1 MSAIG
6 TRVEETGTL
15 LRDGD
20 AHVLRRDSGGRWTL
34 DLHRV
39 RTDLIDQRVRLIG
52 VIVEEGM
59 VDVIDI
65 EPDLTDDRTFFALP
79 SHSIRL
85 PVQSKHCCLV

>member
-6 TRVEETGTL
+6 TRIEETGTL

-20 AHVLRRDSGGRWTL
+20 AHVLRRDAGGRWTL

-39 RTDLIDQRVRLIG
+39 NTDLIDKRVRLMG
-52 VIVEEGM
+52 VIVEEGL

-65 EPDLTDDRTFFALP
+65 EPEDSD
-79 SHSIRL
+79 H
-85 PVQSKHCCLV
+85 

>member
-6 TRVEETGTL
+6 KRVEETGTL

-20 AHVLRRDSGGRWTL
+20 AHVLRRDTGGRWKL

-39 RTDLIDQRVRLIG
+39 SADLIDKRVRLMG

-65 EPDLTDDRTFFALP
+65 EPEVTDD
-79 SHSIRL
+79 
-85 PVQSKHCCLV
+85 

>member
-20 AHVLRRDSGGRWTL
+20 AHVLRRDTGGRWKL

-39 RTDLIDQRVRLIG
+39 SIDLIDKRVRMIG
-52 VIVEEGM
+52 VIVEEGL
-59 VDVIDI
+59 VDVMALEPELID
-65 EPDLTDDRTFFALP
+65 D
-79 SHSIRL
+79 
-85 PVQSKHCCLV
+85 

>member
-6 TRVEETGTL
+6 TRVDETGTL

-20 AHVLRRDSGGRWTL
+20 THVLRRDAGGRWIL

-39 RTDLIDQRVRLIG
+39 STDLCDKRVRLTG
-52 VIVEEGM
+52 VIVEEGL

-65 EPDLTDDRTFFALP
+65 EPEDSGD
-79 SHSIRL
+79 
-85 PVQSKHCCLV
+85 

>member
-15 LRDGD
+15 LSDGD
-20 AHVLRRDSGGRWTL
+20 AHVLRRDAGGRWTL

-39 RTDLIDQRVRLIG
+39 STDLIDKRVRLIG

-65 EPDLTDDRTFFALP
+65 EPETIDD
-79 SHSIRL
+79 
-85 PVQSKHCCLV
+85 

>member
-15 LRDGD
+15 LRDGE

-39 RTDLIDQRVRLIG
+39 STDLFDQRVRLIG
-52 VIVEEGM
+52 VIVEEGL

-65 EPDLTDDRTFFALP
+65 ELDVAVD
-79 SHSIRL
+79 
-85 PVQSKHCCLV
+85 

>member
-15 LRDGD
+15 LRDGE
-20 AHVLRRDSGGRWTL
+20 AHVLRRDSGGRWAL

-39 RTDLIDQRVRLIG
+39 GIDLFDKRVRLMG
-52 VIVEEGM
+52 VIVEEGL

-65 EPDLTDDRTFFALP
+65 EPEVTDD
-79 SHSIRL
+79 
-85 PVQSKHCCLV
+85 

>member
-20 AHVLRRDSGGRWTL
+20 AHVLRRDAGGRWTL

-39 RTDLIDQRVRLIG
+39 GTDLFDKRVRLMG
-52 VIVEEGM
+52 VIVEEGL
-59 VDVIDI
+59 VDVMAI
-65 EPDLTDDRTFFALP
+65 EPELSD
-79 SHSIRL
+79 H
-85 PVQSKHCCLV
+85 

>member
-6 TRVEETGTL
+6 TRVEETGTMF
-15 LRDGD
+15 RDGD

-39 RTDLIDQRVRLIG
+39 GTDLIDKRVRLSG
-52 VIVEEGM
+52 VIVEEGL

-65 EPDLTDDRTFFALP
+65 EPEVTDD
-79 SHSIRL
+79 
-85 PVQSKHCCLV
+85 